1 LRKGDKSMTSH
12 KKNEEMQKIIKKNQK
27 EIKDLKNQM
36 KQLNDKY
43 FRTLADF
50 QNFQKRSE
58 KELLCNEEEIK
69 KIYIIELIDLYELL
83 KKALKDKNPKEGLK
97 LLINNIEK
105 FMEKERIKAI
115 NCIGQKFDH
124 NLHHAITT
132 IEKNECDDNI
142 VIEEVKKGYIL
153 DDKLLRPSHV
163 IVTKKKV

>member
-1 LRKGDKSMTSH
+1 MTSH
-12 KKNEEMQKIIKKNQK
+12 KKNEEMQKIIKKHQK
-27 EIKDLKNQM
+27 EIKDLKNQI

-43 FRTLADF
+43 LRTLADF

-97 LLINNIEK
+97 LLINNVEK

-132 IEKNECDDNI
+132 IEKNECDDDI

>member
-1 LRKGDKSMTSH
+1 MTSH

-27 EIKDLKNQM
+27 EIKDLKNQI

-43 FRTLADF
+43 LRTLADF

-97 LLINNIEK
+97 LLINNVEK

>member
-1 LRKGDKSMTSH
+1 MTSH

-27 EIKDLKNQM
+27 EIKDLKNQI

-43 FRTLADF
+43 LRTLADF

-58 KELLCNEEEIK
+58 KERLCNEEEIK

-115 NCIGQKFDH
+115 NCIGQKFNH

>member
-1 LRKGDKSMTSH
+1 MTSH
-12 KKNEEMQKIIKKNQK
+12 KKNEEMQKIIKKHQK
-27 EIKDLKNQM
+27 EIKDLKNQI

-43 FRTLADF
+43 LRTLADF

-58 KELLCNEEEIK
+58 KERLCNEEEIK

-97 LLINNIEK
+97 LLINNVEK

>member
-1 LRKGDKSMTSH
+1 MTSH

-27 EIKDLKNQM
+27 EIKDLKNQI

-43 FRTLADF
+43 LRTLADF

-58 KELLCNEEEIK
+58 KERLCNEEEIK

-97 LLINNIEK
+97 LLINNVEK

-115 NCIGQKFDH
+115 NCIGQKFNH

>member
-1 LRKGDKSMTSH
+1 MTSH

>member
-1 LRKGDKSMTSH
+1 MTSY

-27 EIKDLKNQM
+27 EIKDLKNQI

-43 FRTLADF
+43 LRTLADF

-58 KELLCNEEEIK
+58 KELLCNEDEIK

-83 KKALKDKNPKEGLK
+83 KKASKDKNPKEGLK

-105 FMEKERIKAI
+105 FMEKERIKPI

-124 NLHHAITT
+124 NLHHAITI

>member
-1 LRKGDKSMTSH
+1 MTSH
-12 KKNEEMQKIIKKNQK
+12 KKNEEMQKIIKKHQK
-27 EIKDLKNQM
+27 EIKDLKNQI

-43 FRTLADF
+43 LRTLADF

-97 LLINNIEK
+97 LLINNVEK

-115 NCIGQKFDH
+115 NCIGQKFNH